1 MIFPKTQ
8 ILRKRQRFVFC
19 FVCFLFCCVCF
30 VFFFFFS
37 LDTFYSQTQQDND
50 VFLYVGHS
58 GGEQF
63 FNNRRVENL
72 SINSAVLLM
81 GCSSAAPR
89 VEGEYCPNG
98 ISLSYLSAGAP
109 CVVGNL
115 WSITDVDGD
124 SYTAEM
130 LSLWFGGEGYEEEM
144 TIAHAVAEARE
155 VCQLSF
161 SVGAAPVCVGF
172 PVGIRSTS

>member
-1 MIFPKTQ
+1 
-8 ILRKRQRFVFC
+8 
-19 FVCFLFCCVCF
+19 
-30 VFFFFFS
+30 
-37 LDTFYSQTQQDND
+37 
-50 VFLYVGHS
+50 
-58 GGEQF
+58 
-63 FNNRRVENL
+63 
-72 SINSAVLLM
+72 M

-98 ISLSYLSAGAP
+98 ISVSYLSAGAP

-115 WSITDVDGD
+115 WAITDVDGD
-124 SYTAEM
+124 SFTAEM
-130 LSLWFGGEGYEEEM
+130 LSVWFREEKDEGEEV

-172 PVGIRSTS
+172 PVGIS